1 MKKGIYVLPS
11 LLTSGSMFL
20 GFYAILHAFQGDFIR
35 AAMAILFAAIL
46 DGLDGRVARL
56 TQTESRFGVEYD
68 SLADLVSFGVAPA
81 VLAYTWAL
89 KPFGRFGWL
98 AAFLFLACG
107 ALRLARFNVQVNTTE
122 SSHFVGLPIP
132 AAAGVIA
139 TLVLFVHRLD
149 IVLVNRSIVILLLV
163 YVLAFLMVSSIRFYS
178 FKKFDLIRRKP
189 FSTLVLMVLALV
201 VVIAE
206 PEIMLFAIF
215 SLYIFSGPAIY
226 LRKVIVGR
234 KAEEEEEI
242 VEDFLI

>member
-1 MKKGIYVLPS
+1 MKKGIYILPS

-20 GFYAILHAFQGDFIR
+20 GFYAILHAFQGDFVK

-68 SLADLVSFGVAPA
+68 SLADLISFGVAPA

-107 ALRLARFNVQVNTTE
+107 ALRLARFNIQVDTTE

-132 AAAGVIA
+132 AAAGMIA
-139 TLVLFVHRLD
+139 LLVLFVHRLN
-149 IVLVNRSIVILLLV
+149 IVFVNRSFVILFLV
-163 YVLAFLMVSSIRFYS
+163 YVLAFLMVSSVPFYS

-201 VVIAE
+201 VVISE
-206 PEIMLFAIF
+206 PEIMLFSF
-215 SLYIFSGPAIY
+215 FCLYILSGPAIY
-226 LRKVIVGR
+226 LWKLMRGVQP
-234 KAEEEEEI
+234 EEEEEI
-242 VEDFLI
+242 AEDFLL

>member
-1 MKKGIYVLPS
+1 MKKGIYILPN

-20 GFYAILHAFQGDFIR
+20 GFYAILHAFQGDFTR
-35 AAMAILFAAIL
+35 AAMAILMAAIL

-56 TQTESRFGVEYD
+56 TRTESRFGVEYD
-68 SLADLVSFGVAPA
+68 SLADLISFGVAPA

-107 ALRLARFNVQVNTTE
+107 ALRLARFNVQVNSVE

-139 TLVLFVHRLD
+139 SLVLFVHRLN
-149 IVLVNRSIVILLLV
+149 IILINRSIMILLLV
-163 YVLAFLMVSSIRFYS
+163 YLLAFLMVSSIRFFS

-189 FSTLVLMVLALV
+189 FSTLVLLVLAFV
-201 VVIAE
+201 VVVSE
-206 PEIMLFAIF
+206 PEIMLFSIF
-215 SLYIFSGPAIY
+215 CLYIFSGPAIY
-226 LRKVIVGR
+226 LHRILTGRKV
-234 KAEEEEEI
+234 EEEEVAE
-242 VEDFLI
+242 EFLI

>member
-20 GFYAILHAFQGDFIR
+20 GFYAILHAFQSDFVQ
-35 AAMAILFAAIL
+35 ASMAILFAAIL

-68 SLADLVSFGVAPA
+68 SLADLISFGVAPA
-81 VLAYTWAL
+81 VLAYCWAL

-107 ALRLARFNVQVNTTE
+107 ALRLARFNVQVDTTE
-122 SSHFVGLPIP
+122 SSYFIGLPIP
-132 AAAGVIA
+132 AAAAMIS
-139 TLVLFVHRLD
+139 TLVLFVNRLHV
-149 IVLVNRSIVILLLV
+149 VLVNRSIVILLLV
-163 YVLAFLMVSSIRFYS
+163 YILAFLMVSSIRFHS

-189 FSTLVLMVLALV
+189 FSTVVLMVLALV

-206 PEIMLFAIF
+206 PEIMLFSF
-215 SLYIFSGPAIY
+215 FCLYICSGPAIY
-226 LRKVIVGR
+226 LHRLILGKKR
-234 KAEEEEEI
+234 EEDEV

>member
-20 GFYAILHAFQGDFIR
+20 GFYAILHAFRGDFVR
-35 AAMAILFAAIL
+35 AAVAILFAAIL

-68 SLADLVSFGVAPA
+68 SLSDLISFGVAPA

-107 ALRLARFNVQVNTTE
+107 ALRLARFNIQVGTAE

-132 AAAGVIA
+132 AAAGTIA
-139 TLVLFVHRLD
+139 TLVLFVHRLH
-149 IVLVNRSIVILLLV
+149 IVLVNRSLIILLLV
-163 YVLAFLMVSSIRFYS
+163 YVLAFLMVSAMPFYS
-178 FKKFDLIRRKP
+178 FKEHGLIRRKP
-189 FSTLVLMVLALV
+189 FSTLVLMVLAF
-201 VVIAE
+201 VVIVSE

-215 SLYIFSGPAIY
+215 SLYVFSGPAIY
-226 LRKVIVGR
+226 LRKVVRAR
-234 KAEEEEEI
+234 KTGEKEESVEE
-242 VEDFLI
+242 FLT

>member
-20 GFYAILHAFQGDFIR
+20 GFYAILHAFQSDFVR
-35 AAMAILFAAIL
+35 ASMAILFAAIL

-56 TQTESRFGVEYD
+56 TRTVSRFGVEYD
-68 SLADLVSFGVAPA
+68 SLADLISFGVAPA
-81 VLAYTWAL
+81 VLTYTWAL

-107 ALRLARFNVQVNTTE
+107 ALRLARFNVQVETTE

-132 AAAGVIA
+132 AAAGMIA
-139 TLVLFVHRLD
+139 LLVLFVHRLG
-149 IVLVNRSIVILLLV
+149 IVFTHRSLVILLMV
-163 YVLAFLMVSSIRFYS
+163 YVLAFLMVSSIPFYS

-206 PEIMLFAIF
+206 PEIMLFSIF
-215 SLYIFSGPAIY
+215 CLYILSGPAIY
-226 LRKVIVGR
+226 LRKIIVGNNVE
-234 KAEEEEEI
+234 KEEEI
-242 VEDFLI
+242 AEDFLI

>member
-20 GFYAILHAFQGDFIR
+20 GFYAILHAFQNDFIR
-35 AAMAILFAAIL
+35 ASMAILFAAIL

-56 TQTESRFGVEYD
+56 TRTESRFGVEYD
-68 SLADLVSFGVAPA
+68 SLADLISFGVAPA
-81 VLAYTWAL
+81 VLAYCWAL

-107 ALRLARFNVQVNTTE
+107 ALRLARFNVQVDTTE
-122 SSHFVGLPIP
+122 SSHFIGLPIP
-132 AAAGVIA
+132 AAAAMIS
-139 TLVLFVHRLD
+139 TLFLFVHRLHLT
-149 IVLVNRSIVILLLV
+149 LVNRSLVILLLV

-189 FSTLVLMVLALV
+189 FSTVVLIVLALV

-206 PEIMLFAIF
+206 PEIMLFSF
-215 SLYIFSGPAIY
+215 FCLYISSGPAIY
-226 LRKVIVGR
+226 LHRLILGK
-234 KAEEEEEI
+234 KTEEEEA
-242 VEDFLI
+242 VEDFLV

>member
-1 MKKGIYVLPS
+1 MKKGIYLLPN

-20 GFYAILHAFQGDFIR
+20 GFYAILHAFQGDFTR
-35 AAMAILFAAIL
+35 AAIAILMASIL

-56 TQTESRFGVEYD
+56 TRTESRFGVEYD
-68 SLADLVSFGVAPA
+68 SLADLISFGVAPA

-107 ALRLARFNVQVNTTE
+107 ALRLARFNVQVNTVE

-132 AAAGVIA
+132 AAAGMIA
-139 TLVLFVHRLD
+139 TLVLFIHRLN
-149 IVLVNRSIVILLLV
+149 IVLVNRSLIILLLV

-189 FSTLVLMVLALV
+189 FSTLVLMVLGFV
-201 VVIAE
+201 VVVSE

-215 SLYIFSGPAIY
+215 CLYIFSGPAIY
-226 LRKVIVGR
+226 LHKVLTGRKV
-234 KAEEEEEI
+234 EEEEVAE
-242 VEDFLI
+242 EFLI

>member
-1 MKKGIYVLPS
+1 MKKGIYVLPN

-20 GFYAILHAFQGDFIR
+20 GFYAIIHAFQGDFNR
-35 AAMAILFAAIL
+35 SAMAILMAAIL

-56 TQTESRFGVEYD
+56 THTESRFGVEYD
-68 SLADLVSFGVAPA
+68 SLADLISFGVAPA

-107 ALRLARFNVQVNTTE
+107 ALRLARFNVQVNSVE

-139 TLVLFVHRLD
+139 SLVLFINRLN
-149 IVLVNRSIVILLLV
+149 IIMINRSIMILLLV
-163 YVLAFLMVSSIRFYS
+163 YLLALLMVSSIRFFS

-189 FSTLVLMVLALV
+189 FSTLVLMVLAFV
-201 VVIAE
+201 VVVSE

-215 SLYIFSGPAIY
+215 CLYIFSGPAIY
-226 LRKVIVGR
+226 LHKILTGRKVEEEDV
-234 KAEEEEEI
+234 AEE
-242 VEDFLI
+242 FLI

>member
-1 MKKGIYVLPS
+1 MKRGIYILPN
-11 LLTSGSMFL
+11 LLTSGSLFL
-20 GFYAILHAFQGDFIR
+20 GFYAILHAFQEDFTR
-35 AAMAILFAAIL
+35 AAAAILFAAIL

-68 SLADLVSFGVAPA
+68 SLADLISFGVAPA

-107 ALRLARFNVQVNTTE
+107 ALRLARFNIQVNSVE
-122 SSHFVGLPIP
+122 SSHFTGLPIP
-132 AAAGVIA
+132 AAAGMTA

-149 IVLVNRSIVILLLV
+149 IVLVNRSLIILLLF

-189 FSTLVLMVLALV
+189 FSTLVLIVLAFV
-201 VVIAE
+201 VVISE

-215 SLYIFSGPAIY
+215 SLYILSGPAIY
-226 LRKVIVGR
+226 LRKVILG
-234 KAEEEEEI
+234 KKTNEKEEVVDE
-242 VEDFLI
+242 FLI